1 MAELTPM
8 MRQYMEEKEKH
19 PDSLLFF
26 RLGDFY
32 EMFGPDARTAS
43 RELDLALTTRD
54 KDKSKSDE
62 ERIPMCGVPYH
73 SAEGYIA
80 RLIAKGYKVS
90 ICEQMEDP
98 ALAKGLVK
106 REIIRTVT
114 PGTVLDEACL
124 DAGRSNYL
132 CGVYLSETAAGLCA
146 ADIST
151 GQAQV
156 TAFTGAQRLTGLIN
170 ELGRFAP
177 AEAVMNAAA
186 YDDPALTAALEER
199 FSCRRER
206 LAEGRF
212 DVSDAEKKV
221 RLQFGEAA
229 LRDLPRN
236 ESAPLLA
243 LGGLLTN
250 GYVTNCEAGVAISGD
265 KILIKGVFDKL
276 VTRMVEKGGAIRGYD
291 LIRSNKYYPFD
302 TSRCENDL
310 QITPW
315 DPEAFK
321 LSADELMAEHGVKVY
336 FYTQFTEILK
346 EGNKVVGGVI
356 ENRSGR
362 QVILA
367 KRVVDCTG
375 AAAVAQMAGAECCGV
390 GRKGSMTLMFRVG
403 NVKNVVP
410 SYKPNVK
417 EIPYGAVNFFPLIR
431 EGDFRVEMTRYIGSE
446 NSAEDYT
453 KGTIEC
459 RRQCQ
464 EVLQY
469 LKEHWIGFED
479 AYIIDTA
486 PTLGSLAQPALVG
499 EKKMTQEMIL
509 KREMPDD
516 RIAITAYG
524 IDLHSPEMGGQNFLY
539 YLTPGE
545 YYGVPFGVVVPKS
558 PVENL
563 LVGGKCVSTER
574 DAFSS
579 VCCSAISMATG
590 EAAGTACAISIREG
604 VNARDVDIGML
615 QQALVKNG
623 VLLDPEP
630 APSVEKY
637 YVYPKREFKLDENGK
652 LKG

>member
-1 MAELTPM
+1 MKTVNIPAKACPVV
-8 MRQYMEEKEKH
+8 
-19 PDSLLFF
+19 
-26 RLGDFY
+26 
-32 EMFGPDARTAS
+32 
-43 RELDLALTTRD
+43 
-54 KDKSKSDE
+54 DE
-62 ERIPMCGVPYH
+62 VD
-73 SAEGYIA
+73 
-80 RLIAKGYKVS
+80 V
-90 ICEQMEDP
+90 
-98 ALAKGLVK
+98 LV
-106 REIIRTVT
+106 V
-114 PGTVLDEACL
+114 G
-124 DAGRSNYL
+124 G
-132 CGVYLSETAAGLCA
+132 GAAGIGA
-146 ADIST
+146 AI
-151 GQAQV
+151 GAAQC
-156 TAFTGAQRLTGLIN
+156 GAS
-170 ELGRFAP
+170 
-177 AEAVMNAAA
+177 V
-186 YDDPALTAALEER
+186 ALVEY
-199 FSCRRER
+199 
-206 LAEGRF
+206 
-212 DVSDAEKKV
+212 
-221 RLQFGEAA
+221 FG
-229 LRDLPRN
+229 
-236 ESAPLLA
+236 A

-250 GYVTNCEAGVAISGD
+250 GYVTNCEA
-265 KILIKGVFDKL
+265 

-403 NVKNVVP
+403 N
-410 SYKPNVK
+410 
-417 EIPYGAVNFFPLIR
+417 VNFFPLIR

>member
-1 MAELTPM
+1 MKTVNIPAKACPVV
-8 MRQYMEEKEKH
+8 
-19 PDSLLFF
+19 
-26 RLGDFY
+26 
-32 EMFGPDARTAS
+32 
-43 RELDLALTTRD
+43 
-54 KDKSKSDE
+54 DE
-62 ERIPMCGVPYH
+62 VD
-73 SAEGYIA
+73 
-80 RLIAKGYKVS
+80 V
-90 ICEQMEDP
+90 
-98 ALAKGLVK
+98 LV
-106 REIIRTVT
+106 V
-114 PGTVLDEACL
+114 G
-124 DAGRSNYL
+124 G
-132 CGVYLSETAAGLCA
+132 GAAGIGA
-146 ADIST
+146 AI
-151 GQAQV
+151 GAAQC
-156 TAFTGAQRLTGLIN
+156 GAS
-170 ELGRFAP
+170 
-177 AEAVMNAAA
+177 V
-186 YDDPALTAALEER
+186 ALVEY
-199 FSCRRER
+199 
-206 LAEGRF
+206 
-212 DVSDAEKKV
+212 
-221 RLQFGEAA
+221 FG
-229 LRDLPRN
+229 
-236 ESAPLLA
+236 A

-545 YYGVPFGVVVPKS
+545 YYGVPFGVVDLSLAPTPAVGDSVARILEEMGLAVCGTHGTTAALAMLNDAVKKGGLMAS
-558 PVENL
+558 SS
-563 LVGGKCVSTER
+563 VGGLSGAFIPVSEDEGMIAAARSGVLTLDKLEAMTCVC
-574 DAFSS
+574 S
-579 VCCSAISMATG
+579 VGLDMIAVPGDTSAETISAIIAD
-590 EAAGTACAISIREG
+590 EAAVGMVNSKTTAVRLI
-604 VNARDVDIGML
+604 
-615 QQALVKNG
+615 
-623 VLLDPEP
+623 P
-630 APSVEKY
+630 APGKQVG
-637 YVYPKREFKLDENGK
+637 DEVSFGGLLGAAPIMPVHPESSAGFIARGGRIPAPMQS
-652 LKG
+652 LKN

>member
-1 MAELTPM
+1 M
-8 MRQYMEEKEKH
+8 
-19 PDSLLFF
+19 
-26 RLGDFY
+26 
-32 EMFGPDARTAS
+32 
-43 RELDLALTTRD
+43 
-54 KDKSKSDE
+54 
-62 ERIPMCGVPYH
+62 
-73 SAEGYIA
+73 
-80 RLIAKGYKVS
+80 
-90 ICEQMEDP
+90 
-98 ALAKGLVK
+98 
-106 REIIRTVT
+106 
-114 PGTVLDEACL
+114 
-124 DAGRSNYL
+124 
-132 CGVYLSETAAGLCA
+132 
-146 ADIST
+146 
-151 GQAQV
+151 
-156 TAFTGAQRLTGLIN
+156 
-170 ELGRFAP
+170 
-177 AEAVMNAAA
+177 
-186 YDDPALTAALEER
+186 
-199 FSCRRER
+199 
-206 LAEGRF
+206 
-212 DVSDAEKKV
+212 
-221 RLQFGEAA
+221 
-229 LRDLPRN
+229 
-236 ESAPLLA
+236 
-243 LGGLLTN
+243 
-250 GYVTNCEAGVAISGD
+250 AISGD

-375 AAAVAQMAGAECCGV
+375 AAAVAQMAGRRMLRASAQGLHDADVPGGKRQERRPVLQAECEGDPLWCG
-390 GRKGSMTLMFRVG
+390 
-403 NVKNVVP
+403 
-410 SYKPNVK
+410 
-417 EIPYGAVNFFPLIR
+417 NFFPLIR

-539 YLTPGE
+539 YLPPGE

-563 LVGGKCVSTER
+563 LGRRKMRFHRAGRVQLRLLLRHFHGDRRSRRHGLRDQHPRGCECPRCGHR
-574 DAFSS
+574 DA
-579 VCCSAISMATG
+579 
-590 EAAGTACAISIREG
+590 AAGSREKRRI
-604 VNARDVDIGML
+604 ARSGARSFGRKIL
-615 QQALVKNG
+615 CLPQA
-623 VLLDPEP
+623 
-630 APSVEKY
+630 
-637 YVYPKREFKLDENGK
+637 
-652 LKG
+652 

>member
-1 MAELTPM
+1 MKTVNIPAKACPVIDEVDGWSW
-8 MRQYMEEKEKH
+8 RR
-19 PDSLLFF
+19 S
-26 RLGDFY
+26 
-32 EMFGPDARTAS
+32 GPASARPS
-43 RELDLALTTRD
+43 
-54 KDKSKSDE
+54 
-62 ERIPMCGVPYH
+62 
-73 SAEGYIA
+73 
-80 RLIAKGYKVS
+80 
-90 ICEQMEDP
+90 
-98 ALAKGLVK
+98 
-106 REIIRTVT
+106 
-114 PGTVLDEACL
+114 
-124 DAGRSNYL
+124 
-132 CGVYLSETAAGLCA
+132 
-146 ADIST
+146 
-151 GQAQV
+151 
-156 TAFTGAQRLTGLIN
+156 
-170 ELGRFAP
+170 
-177 AEAVMNAAA
+177 
-186 YDDPALTAALEER
+186 
-199 FSCRRER
+199 
-206 LAEGRF
+206 
-212 DVSDAEKKV
+212 
-221 RLQFGEAA
+221 A
-229 LRDLPRN
+229 LR
-236 ESAPLLA
+236 SAAHRSRWSSTSGA

-346 EGNKVVGGVI
+346 EGNKVIGGVI

-464 EVLQY
+464 EV
-469 LKEHWIGFED
+469 
-479 AYIIDTA
+479 
-486 PTLGSLAQPALVG
+486 PAIPEGAL
-499 EKKMTQEMIL
+499 
-509 KREMPDD
+509 D
-516 RIAITAYG
+516 RLRG
-524 IDLHSPEMGGQNFLY
+524 RLY
-539 YLTPGE
+539 H
-545 YYGVPFGVVVPKS
+545 
-558 PVENL
+558 
-563 LVGGKCVSTER
+563 
-574 DAFSS
+574 
-579 VCCSAISMATG
+579 
-590 EAAGTACAISIREG
+590 
-604 VNARDVDIGML
+604 
-615 QQALVKNG
+615 
-623 VLLDPEP
+623 
-630 APSVEKY
+630 
-637 YVYPKREFKLDENGK
+637 
-652 LKG
+652 

>member
-1 MAELTPM
+1 MKTVNIPAKACPVV
-8 MRQYMEEKEKH
+8 
-19 PDSLLFF
+19 
-26 RLGDFY
+26 
-32 EMFGPDARTAS
+32 
-43 RELDLALTTRD
+43 
-54 KDKSKSDE
+54 DE
-62 ERIPMCGVPYH
+62 VD
-73 SAEGYIA
+73 
-80 RLIAKGYKVS
+80 V
-90 ICEQMEDP
+90 
-98 ALAKGLVK
+98 LV
-106 REIIRTVT
+106 V
-114 PGTVLDEACL
+114 G
-124 DAGRSNYL
+124 G
-132 CGVYLSETAAGLCA
+132 GAAGIGA
-146 ADIST
+146 AI
-151 GQAQV
+151 GAAQC
-156 TAFTGAQRLTGLIN
+156 GAS
-170 ELGRFAP
+170 
-177 AEAVMNAAA
+177 V
-186 YDDPALTAALEER
+186 ALVEY
-199 FSCRRER
+199 
-206 LAEGRF
+206 
-212 DVSDAEKKV
+212 
-221 RLQFGEAA
+221 FG
-229 LRDLPRN
+229 
-236 ESAPLLA
+236 A

-524 IDLHSPEMGGQNFLY
+524 IDLHGCTIR
-539 YLTPGE
+539 YLRGA
-545 YYGVPFGVVVPKS
+545 
-558 PVENL
+558 
-563 LVGGKCVSTER
+563 R
-574 DAFSS
+574 
-579 VCCSAISMATG
+579 ISCTIWPPANI
-590 EAAGTACAISIREG
+590 TACRSAWSFRNRLLRIFWSAE
-604 VNARDVDIGML
+604 NAFPPSGTRS
-615 QQALVKNG
+615 
-623 VLLDPEP
+623 
-630 APSVEKY
+630 APSAAPPFPWRPAK
-637 YVYPKREFKLDENGK
+637 PQARPARSASARA
-652 LKG
+652 

>member
-1 MAELTPM
+1 M
-8 MRQYMEEKEKH
+8 
-19 PDSLLFF
+19 
-26 RLGDFY
+26 
-32 EMFGPDARTAS
+32 
-43 RELDLALTTRD
+43 
-54 KDKSKSDE
+54 
-62 ERIPMCGVPYH
+62 
-73 SAEGYIA
+73 
-80 RLIAKGYKVS
+80 
-90 ICEQMEDP
+90 
-98 ALAKGLVK
+98 
-106 REIIRTVT
+106 
-114 PGTVLDEACL
+114 
-124 DAGRSNYL
+124 
-132 CGVYLSETAAGLCA
+132 
-146 ADIST
+146 
-151 GQAQV
+151 
-156 TAFTGAQRLTGLIN
+156 
-170 ELGRFAP
+170 
-177 AEAVMNAAA
+177 
-186 YDDPALTAALEER
+186 
-199 FSCRRER
+199 
-206 LAEGRF
+206 
-212 DVSDAEKKV
+212 
-221 RLQFGEAA
+221 
-229 LRDLPRN
+229 
-236 ESAPLLA
+236 
-243 LGGLLTN
+243 
-250 GYVTNCEAGVAISGD
+250 AISGD

-499 EKKMTQEMIL
+499 E
-509 KREMPDD
+509 RNDAGDD
-516 RIAITAYG
+516 PQA
-524 IDLHSPEMGGQNFLY
+524 
-539 YLTPGE
+539 
-545 YYGVPFGVVVPKS
+545 
-558 PVENL
+558 
-563 LVGGKCVSTER
+563 R
-574 DAFSS
+574 DAGRPHCHHRLRHRPAQPGDGRAEFPVLSDPRRILRRAVRRGRS
-579 VCCSAISMATG
+579 EI
-590 EAAGTACAISIREG
+590 AC
-604 VNARDVDIGML
+604 
-615 QQALVKNG
+615 
-623 VLLDPEP
+623 
-630 APSVEKY
+630 
-637 YVYPKREFKLDENGK
+637 
-652 LKG
+652 

>member
-1 MAELTPM
+1 MKTVNIPAKACPVV
-8 MRQYMEEKEKH
+8 
-19 PDSLLFF
+19 
-26 RLGDFY
+26 
-32 EMFGPDARTAS
+32 
-43 RELDLALTTRD
+43 
-54 KDKSKSDE
+54 DE
-62 ERIPMCGVPYH
+62 VD
-73 SAEGYIA
+73 
-80 RLIAKGYKVS
+80 V
-90 ICEQMEDP
+90 
-98 ALAKGLVK
+98 LV
-106 REIIRTVT
+106 V
-114 PGTVLDEACL
+114 G
-124 DAGRSNYL
+124 G
-132 CGVYLSETAAGLCA
+132 GAAGIGA
-146 ADIST
+146 AI
-151 GQAQV
+151 GAAQC
-156 TAFTGAQRLTGLIN
+156 GAS
-170 ELGRFAP
+170 
-177 AEAVMNAAA
+177 V
-186 YDDPALTAALEER
+186 ALVEY
-199 FSCRRER
+199 
-206 LAEGRF
+206 
-212 DVSDAEKKV
+212 
-221 RLQFGEAA
+221 FG
-229 LRDLPRN
+229 
-236 ESAPLLA
+236 A

-486 PTLGSLAQPALVG
+486 PTLGSLAQSALVG

>member
-1 MAELTPM
+1 MKTVNIPAKACPVV
-8 MRQYMEEKEKH
+8 
-19 PDSLLFF
+19 
-26 RLGDFY
+26 
-32 EMFGPDARTAS
+32 
-43 RELDLALTTRD
+43 
-54 KDKSKSDE
+54 DE
-62 ERIPMCGVPYH
+62 VD
-73 SAEGYIA
+73 
-80 RLIAKGYKVS
+80 V
-90 ICEQMEDP
+90 
-98 ALAKGLVK
+98 LV
-106 REIIRTVT
+106 V
-114 PGTVLDEACL
+114 G
-124 DAGRSNYL
+124 G
-132 CGVYLSETAAGLCA
+132 GAAGIGA
-146 ADIST
+146 AI
-151 GQAQV
+151 GAAQC
-156 TAFTGAQRLTGLIN
+156 GAS
-170 ELGRFAP
+170 
-177 AEAVMNAAA
+177 V
-186 YDDPALTAALEER
+186 ALVEY
-199 FSCRRER
+199 
-206 LAEGRF
+206 
-212 DVSDAEKKV
+212 
-221 RLQFGEAA
+221 FG
-229 LRDLPRN
+229 
-236 ESAPLLA
+236 A

-291 LIRSNKYYPFD
+291 LISSNKYYPFD

-315 DPEAFK
+315 DTEAFK
-321 LSADELMAEHGVKVY
+321 LHADELMAEHGVKVY

-539 YLTPGE
+539 YLTHGE
-545 YYGVPFGVVVPKS
+545 YYGVPFGVVDLSLAPTPAVGDS
-558 PVENL
+558 VARILEEMGLGTCGTHGTTAALAL
-563 LVGGKCVSTER
+563 LNDAVKKGGLMASSSVGGLSGAFIPVSE
-574 DAFSS
+574 D
-579 VCCSAISMATG
+579 
-590 EAAGTACAISIREG
+590 EG
-604 VNARDVDIGML
+604 MDMGGM
-615 QQALVKNG
+615 
-623 VLLDPEP
+623 
-630 APSVEKY
+630 
-637 YVYPKREFKLDENGK
+637 
-652 LKG
+652 

>member
-1 MAELTPM
+1 MKTVNIPAKACPVV
-8 MRQYMEEKEKH
+8 
-19 PDSLLFF
+19 
-26 RLGDFY
+26 
-32 EMFGPDARTAS
+32 
-43 RELDLALTTRD
+43 
-54 KDKSKSDE
+54 DE
-62 ERIPMCGVPYH
+62 VD
-73 SAEGYIA
+73 
-80 RLIAKGYKVS
+80 V
-90 ICEQMEDP
+90 
-98 ALAKGLVK
+98 LV
-106 REIIRTVT
+106 V
-114 PGTVLDEACL
+114 G
-124 DAGRSNYL
+124 G
-132 CGVYLSETAAGLCA
+132 GAAG
-146 ADIST
+146 I
-151 GQAQV
+151 G
-156 TAFTGAQRLTGLIN
+156 
-170 ELGRFAP
+170 
-177 AEAVMNAAA
+177 
-186 YDDPALTAALEER
+186 AALGAAQCGASVALVEY
-199 FSCRRER
+199 
-206 LAEGRF
+206 
-212 DVSDAEKKV
+212 
-221 RLQFGEAA
+221 FG
-229 LRDLPRN
+229 
-236 ESAPLLA
+236 A

-509 KREMPDD
+509 KREMPDPEIMAQFKSIPASNNAD
-516 RIAITAYG
+516 VMGRSCAMNPRIKLVSQPKDQMMVGPAYTVKG
-524 IDLHSPEMGGQNFLY
+524 RAGDNLALHAALNLCQEGDVLVVSNEEDDTRALMG
-539 YLTPGE
+539 E
-545 YYGVPFGVVVPKS
+545 V
-558 PVENL
+558 
-563 LVGGKCVSTER
+563 
-574 DAFSS
+574 
-579 VCCSAISMATG
+579 M
-590 EAAGTACAISIREG
+590 
-604 VNARDVDIGML
+604 M
-615 QQALVKNG
+615 
-623 VLLDPEP
+623 
-630 APSVEKY
+630 
-637 YVYPKREFKLDENGK
+637 
-652 LKG
+652 